1 MRISVLGPLEVTGG
15 DDSPLSI
22 GGPKPK
28 ALLTALVARPNVVL
42 PVDTI
47 VDVLWGEQA
56 PLSARTTVRAYMSR
70 MRGVLG
76 TAALPSR
83 SSGYLLRVGAG
94 RTSCCGVRVTRGARA
109 GPKSPS

>member
-76 TAALPSR
+76 TAALHLARRATSC
-83 SSGYLLRVGAG
+83 AWG
-94 RTSCCGVRVTRGARA
+94 RTISMLRCSSHSWSA
-109 GPKSPS
+109 GGLKSPS